1 MLQHSLDPFSLFV
14 QAGPVVKT
22 VVVLLVLSSI
32 WCWAIVLDCTVRLAR
47 LRSAIAQT
55 SQGQDSALLNAVL
68 QAGREQAHL
77 HFKSESPDARHERVV
92 GVMRRRVQETVERHQ
107 GGLSNLAVISSV
119 APFVGLFGTVW
130 GIMTSF
136 IGIASAQDTSLA
148 VVAPGIAEALGAT
161 AIGLAAAIPAAF
173 FYNRLAAGYTR
184 AGRAMSR
191 AVEDRAVSVLYDS
204 TPLPTTR

>member
-1 MLQHSLDPFSLFV
+1 MQVPSLDPIALFA
-14 QAGPVVKT
+14 QAGPVVQA
-22 VVVLLVLSSI
+22 VVTLLVLSSI
-32 WCWAIVLDCTVRLAR
+32 WCWAIVLDCFVRLAR
-47 LRSAIAQT
+47 LRKATGQSRG
-55 SQGQDSALLNAVL
+55 QGNALLDDVL
-68 QAGREQAHL
+68 QAGRDEATKR
-77 HFKSESPDARHERVV
+77 FEEESQDARHERVV

-184 AGRAMSR
+184 AGRAMLR
-191 AVEDRAVSVLYDS
+191 LVEDRAVNVLYA
-204 TPLPTTR
+204 PLPATATR

>member
-1 MLQHSLDPFSLFV
+1 MAEPSLDPIALFL

-22 VVVLLVLSSI
+22 VVVLLVSSSV
-32 WCWAIVLDCTVRLAR
+32 WCWAIVVDCTIRLWK
-47 LRSAIAQT
+47 LRTANAQ
-55 SQGQDSALLNAVL
+55 SVLGQESLLLGSIL
-68 QAGREQAHL
+68 QTGRDEAAKR
-77 HFKSESPDARHERVV
+77 FTSESSDARHERVV

-107 GGLSNLAVISSV
+107 GGLANLAVISSV

-191 AVEDRAVSVLYDS
+191 AIEDRAVNILYVPLTASV
-204 TPLPTTR
+204 TR